1 MNMSDCI
8 FCKIVAGELPSNKIM
23 ETDDILVFHDIAPAA
38 KVHALIIPKKHIASL
53 QEVTEQ
59 DASLIA
65 QVVLAAKQVAE
76 KLGVAE
82 SGYRLINNI
91 GSDGGQ
97 VVHHIHFHVL
107 GGEKLG
113 PLNAGS

>member
-1 MNMSDCI
+1 MSDCI

-113 PLNAGS
+113 SLNAGS